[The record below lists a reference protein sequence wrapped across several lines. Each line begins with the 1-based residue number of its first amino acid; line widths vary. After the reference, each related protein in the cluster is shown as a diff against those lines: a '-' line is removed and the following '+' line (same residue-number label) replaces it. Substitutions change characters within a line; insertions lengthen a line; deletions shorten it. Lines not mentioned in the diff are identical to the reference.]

1 MKTRFILGSA
11 LAAVLLLCGGTGKV
25 MAQKNID
32 KMAAEL
38 EKRDD
43 VAINSVT
50 KRDSKTRKVVK
61 VVKSFSL
68 KDEKIGARL
77 IEAFEKD
84 EEYAETAIKDMPKGR
99 GKAQKA
105 NFTFIYKIDNEK
117 RTYTLNVNENGNVS
131 MTVIISPMK
140 DGKEVYS
147 AVLDS
152 EYWDS
157 FNEQMAE
164 LGNNLRDSGI
174 EVRQMSREEM
184 EKMQKTIRQS
194 LKGLDAY
201 AIAE

>member
-11 LAAVLLLCGGTGKV
+11 LAAVLLMWGGTGKV

-50 KRDSKTRKVVK
+50 KRDPKTRKVVK

-68 KDEKIGARL
+68 KDENIGARL

-105 NFTFIYKIDNEK
+105 NFTFIYKTDNEK
-117 RTYTLNVNENGNVS
+117 RTYTLNVKESGSVS

-140 DGKEVYS
+140 DGQEVGS
-147 AVLDS
+147 VVLDP

-174 EVRQMSREEM
+174 AVRQMSREEM
-184 EKMQKTIRQS
+184 EKMQETIRQS

>member
-11 LAAVLLLCGGTGKV
+11 LAAVLLMWGGTGKV

-50 KRDSKTRKVVK
+50 KRDPKTRKVVK

-68 KDEKIGARL
+68 KDENIGARL

-105 NFTFIYKIDNEK
+105 NFTFIYKTDNEK
-117 RTYTLNVNENGNVS
+117 RTYTLNVKESGSVS

-140 DGKEVYS
+140 DGQEVCS
-147 AVLDS
+147 VVLDS

-164 LGNNLRDSGI
+164 
-174 EVRQMSREEM
+174 
-184 EKMQKTIRQS
+184 
-194 LKGLDAY
+194 
-201 AIAE
+201 

>member
-1 MKTRFILGSA
+1 M
-11 LAAVLLLCGGTGKV
+11 
-25 MAQKNID
+25 
-32 KMAAEL
+32 
-38 EKRDD
+38 
-43 VAINSVT
+43 
-50 KRDSKTRKVVK
+50 K

-105 NFTFIYKIDNEK
+105 NFTFIYKMDNEK
-117 RTYTLNVNENGNVS
+117 RTYTLTVNESGNVS

-147 AVLDS
+147 VVLDS
-152 EYWDS
+152 EEWGL
-157 FNEQMAE
+157 FNQQMAE
-164 LGNNLRDSGI
+164 LGNNLRESGI
-174 EVRQMSREEM
+174 EMRQMNRKEM
-184 EKMQKTIRQS
+184 EKMQEDIRQS

-201 AIAE
+201 VIAE

>member
-50 KRDSKTRKVVK
+50 NRDSKTRKVLK

-105 NFTFIYKIDNEK
+105 NFTFIYKKDNEK

>member
-50 KRDSKTRKVVK
+50 KRDPKTR
-61 VVKSFSL
+61 

-105 NFTFIYKIDNEK
+105 NFTFIYKMDNEK

>member
-1 MKTRFILGSA
+1 MKTRFILGSS

-105 NFTFIYKIDNEK
+105 NFTFIYKMDNE
-117 RTYTLNVNENGNVS
+117 
-131 MTVIISPMK
+131 
-140 DGKEVYS
+140 
-147 AVLDS
+147 
-152 EYWDS
+152 
-157 FNEQMAE
+157 
-164 LGNNLRDSGI
+164 NNLRDSGI

>member
-1 MKTRFILGSA
+1 MKTRLMLGSA
-11 LAAVLLLCGGTGKV
+11 LAVVLLLCGGTGKV

-50 KRDSKTRKVVK
+50 KRDPKTRKVMK

-68 KDEKIGARL
+68 KDEKMGARL

-99 GKAQKA
+99 GRAQKA
-105 NFTFIYKIDNEK
+105 NFTFIYKLDDEK
-117 RTYTLNVNENGNVS
+117 RTYTLTVNENGNVS

-140 DGKEVYS
+140 GGKEVS
-147 AVLDS
+147 VFVLNS
-152 EYWDS
+152 EDWEPFD
-157 FNEQMAE
+157 EQIAE
-164 LGNNLRDSGI
+164 LENN
-174 EVRQMSREEM
+174 
-184 EKMQKTIRQS
+184 S
-194 LKGLDAY
+194 LF
-201 AIAE
+201 